1 MAAGTKRVVGH
12 SCVGR
17 YGVDNVWDAKLADT
31 RGGDDSDHETRQ
43 MTVESTEPV
52 PTMEDTTGNTEETAE
67 AFELLDDTTDK
78 KKLDE
83 DDTTQGTLSVK
94 AKSSPAK
101 ADNYIVRQSIKKNNR
116 QNFKAKVKRTV

>member
-1 MAAGTKRVVGH
+1 M
-12 SCVGR
+12 
-17 YGVDNVWDAKLADT
+17 DNVWDAKLADT
-31 RGGDDSDHETRQ
+31 RVGDDSDDETRQ

-101 ADNYIVRQSIKKNNR
+101 ADNYIVRQSTLKNNR